1 MCNRMGADADA
12 MHARMHVAAD
22 AMHARMH
29 VAADALCDDNSS
41 NSDTESQVC
50 ACVCTHACVSIALDV
65 REV

>member
-1 MCNRMGADADA
+1 MGADADA
-12 MHARMHVAAD
+12 MHARMHVDAD

-50 ACVCTHACVSIALDV
+50 AHTHVYQLL
-65 REV
+65 

>member
-12 MHARMHVAAD
+12 MHARMHGGAD
-22 AMHARMH
+22 ARMH
-29 VAADALCDDNSS
+29 GGADALCDDTSS

-65 REV
+65 SEV